1 MSKPMLC
8 LFVRNELAGCR
19 ASVPLINKTL
29 FSEVF
34 AIDAFSKDG
43 TREYLEEQGFR
54 VVAQKHSGY
63 SGAYIDAFEETKG
76 KDLIVYHPKGTV
88 DPGCLA
94 DISNELG
101 QGKDLVVASRMMDG
115 GKNADDLG
123 IIRHRKYFG
132 LLAGFVLW
140 IRFSKERVK
149 PRILDPLH
157 GVRGL
162 SKELI
167 SRSSLIE
174 GNVVSDL
181 ELIKVAYT
189 NGMQVSEV
197 PVVEGNRIAG
207 RTNFPTLKTGVHLA
221 KFLLFAK

>member
-1 MSKPMLC
+1 MNKPTLC
-8 LFVRNELAGCR
+8 LFVRNELTGCM
-19 ASVPLINKTL
+19 ASVPLIDKSI

-34 AIDAFSKDG
+34 AIDASSKDG
-43 TREYLEEQGFR
+43 TKEYLEQQGVR
-54 VVAQKHSGY
+54 VVSQKHSGY
-63 SGAYIDAFEETKG
+63 SGAYIDAFEETNG

-88 DPGCLA
+88 DPGCLV
-94 DISNELG
+94 DISNELS
-101 QGKDLVVASRMMDG
+101 QGKDLVVASRMMNG
-115 GKNADDLG
+115 GRNADDLG

-140 IRFSKERVK
+140 IKFSKGRVK

-167 SRSSLIE
+167 SQSSLIE

-181 ELIKVAYT
+181 ELIKVAYM
-189 NGMQVSEV
+189 NEMQVSEV
-197 PVVEGNRIAG
+197 PVVESNRIAG
-207 RTNFPTLKTGVHLA
+207 KTNFPTFKTGVHLA
-221 KFLLFAK
+221 KFLFFAK